1 MELCSLLNFSLS
13 PQNMCPMIEISENI
27 IYALDQMNL
36 NTHKYSNARMNIIP
50 NIYDID
56 SKVLINIGID
66 NNYKMSSFE
75 DRIDTLNNKLLWM

>member
-1 MELCSLLNFSLS
+1 MY
-13 PQNMCPMIEISENI
+13 PRIEVSEKI

-36 NTHKYSNARMNIIP
+36 NTHKYSNVRMNIIP
-50 NIYDID
+50 KPNIYEFD